1 MSISGAM
8 KTRYS
13 TEVDVDWWEA
23 LILNHSRFSQAYYL
37 CSDFDDQQGYID
49 GALQTFKRVPFQFT
63 WPDRSDTGR
72 GDMQVVIGA
81 IGTKIVAEI
90 ESALR
95 DPTERIM
102 ARFTVFILGNTTPQ
116 YEPPIELSLTN
127 IVVTESTVSGVATN
141 VDTLNAPFPSVI
153 YRTDTFPG
161 LARR

>member
-1 MSISGAM
+1 MTISAALQ
-8 KTRYS
+8 TRYS

-23 LILNHSRFSQAYYL
+23 LVLSHSKFSQTYYL
-37 CSDFDDQQGYID
+37 CSDFDDQRGYID
-49 GALQTFKRVPFQFT
+49 GAVRTFDRVPFEFT

-81 IGTKIVAEI
+81 IDTNIVAEI
-90 ESALR
+90 ESALT
-95 DPTERIM
+95 DPTERIK

-127 IVVTESTVSGVATN
+127 IVVTEAAVSGVATN
-141 VDTLNAPFPSVI
+141 VDTLNAPFPSGV